1 MQHATCNMQHAIY
14 NIQHIS
20 YTIHNTQYTIH
31 NTQYIIH
38 NIQYT
43 IHNTPYT
50 IHHTPYTIHHTTY
63 NIQHTTY
70 NLHNV
75 RHIPCTVGN
84 AHVMCLTSSGG
95 IPLFS
100 RQKGEGDT
108 MTFSKIAS
116 LNGIHMFLKSQDIK
130 LLYTDLPDTTVM
142 WKEFDQSIT
151 LIVIA
156 NGTTKYVLNQF
167 LDAVFGA
174 MILFVGIDEL
184 KSAKNIEK
192 LKKDV
197 RSCSPLVDNLLQCL
211 DVGDGISLKTD
222 IINMTECIMCLE
234 NNLLQTCLESY
245 MECLDSIYGCILIHG
260 CLAVATEGWW
270 SLNPIERKLL
280 ITVVTVEGVCTT
292 RDIPVFLPY
301 KSPNIIQVAFRLVS
315 VTLINHIEVLA
326 LCGPNPELS
335 EVERLAVQC
344 WKNILDTLNSA
355 ELCYP
360 RNLPVSINFDSEALG
375 FLLVNYK
382 VQKFILCK
390 NDQYAKTRISGSHRL
405 DILKTFYHQAV
416 ETFILFPISEDN
428 TKKDNWKF
436 TSTKE
441 IYLCSEYH
449 KCHAVKHSDHILCI
463 LYASIVPTHTMRLIC
478 QKILKMLLTDKQNCW

>member
-1 MQHATCNMQHAIY
+1 M
-14 NIQHIS
+14 
-20 YTIHNTQYTIH
+20 
-31 NTQYIIH
+31 
-38 NIQYT
+38 
-43 IHNTPYT
+43 
-50 IHHTPYTIHHTTY
+50 
-63 NIQHTTY
+63 
-70 NLHNV
+70 V
-75 RHIPCTVGN
+75 

-100 RQKGEGDT
+100 RQKGEGDP

-116 LNGIHMFLKSQDIK
+116 LN
-130 LLYTDLPDTTVM
+130 
-142 WKEFDQSIT
+142 
-151 LIVIA
+151 VIA
-156 NGTTKYVLNQF
+156 NGTTKYILNEF

-192 LKKDV
+192 LKKDM

-211 DVGDGISLKTD
+211 DAGDGISLKID

-234 NNLLQTCLESY
+234 NNVLQTCLEGY
-245 MECLDSIYGCILIHG
+245 MECLDSMYGCILIHG

-280 ITVVTVEGVCTT
+280 ITVVAIESVCTT

-301 KSPNIIQVAFRLVS
+301 KSPNVAFRLVS

-326 LCGPNPELS
+326 LCGPNPELL

-344 WKNILDTLNSA
+344 WKNSIDTLNSV
-355 ELCYP
+355 ELYYP
-360 RNLPVSINFDSEALG
+360 RNLPISINLDSEVLG

-382 VQKFILCK
+382 VQKFVLCK
-390 NDQYAKTRISGSHRL
+390 NDRYAKTRISISHRL

-416 ETFILFPISEDN
+416 ETFILSSVTEDEGNKDHGNFISV
-428 TKKDNWKF
+428 
-436 TSTKE
+436 KE

-449 KCHAVKHSDHILCI
+449 KCHAVKQSDHILCI
-463 LYASIVPTHTMRLIC
+463 LYASVVPTNTMRLIC
-478 QKILKMLLTDKQNCW
+478 QKILKMLLMDKQNCW

>member
-1 MQHATCNMQHAIY
+1 M
-14 NIQHIS
+14 
-20 YTIHNTQYTIH
+20 
-31 NTQYIIH
+31 
-38 NIQYT
+38 
-43 IHNTPYT
+43 
-50 IHHTPYTIHHTTY
+50 
-63 NIQHTTY
+63 
-70 NLHNV
+70 V
-75 RHIPCTVGN
+75 

-100 RQKGEGDT
+100 RQKGEGDP

-130 LLYTDLPDTTVM
+130 LMYTDLPDTTIM
-142 WKEFDQSIT
+142 WKEFNESIT

-156 NGTTKYVLNQF
+156 NGTTKYVLNEF

-192 LKKDV
+192 LKRDM

-211 DVGDGISLKTD
+211 DSGDGISLKID
-222 IINMTECIMCLE
+222 IINMTECIVCLE
-234 NNLLQTCLESY
+234 NNVLQTCLEGY
-245 MECLDSIYGCILIHG
+245 MECLDSMYGCILIHG

-270 SLNPIERKLL
+270 TLNPIERKLL
-280 ITVVTVEGVCTT
+280 ITVVTIENICTM

-301 KSPNIIQVAFRLVS
+301 KSPNVAFRLVS

-344 WKNILDTLNSA
+344 WKNTIDILNSV

-360 RNLPVSINFDSEALG
+360 RNLPISINLDPEALG

-382 VQKFILCK
+382 VQKFVLCK
-390 NDQYAKTRISGSHRL
+390 NDRYANTRISGSHRL
-405 DILKTFYHQAV
+405 DILRTFYHQAV
-416 ETFILFPISEDN
+416 ETFILSSECEDDA
-428 TKKDNWKF
+428 KKDTSKF
-436 TSTKE
+436 VTAKE

-449 KCHAVKHSDHILCI
+449 KCYAVKHNDQILCI

-478 QKILKMLLTDKQNCW
+478 QKILKMLLTDKQNFW